1 MIRLFRCII
10 LVIGF
15 LYSQEKIAFIKYY
28 ENDRDFLGDKAML
41 ATDRRGEDHIQVSY
55 NEKKQAIIKEWMNQY
70 GQATK
75 REIFSYD
82 NEGKLHIRAILK
94 KENKPDKII
103 TYGGNEPWGLEF
115 RKYLYDENT
124 KMSYDSQ
131 RSQFQMSSTNQL
143 EKIEFYTVDNQ
154 FYGSISFT
162 YDRLGFVNNEVWIK
176 EPENH
181 IIRRFKYQYDIMAEV
196 KQIWEYNKSGNLISN
211 QTLKHAPADEL
222 YKTPP
227 PRTGNMLS
235 EAGLIIEELRTKRM
249 IDLNPAFIP
258 VTLWDQLI
266 TKNGNRVDIDF
277 ISVDKNLLK
286 FKEPNGKEILSIS
299 SDRVKS
305 VVSRFGEIIYP

>member
-28 ENDRDFLGDKAML
+28 QNDRDFLGDKAML
-41 ATDRRGEDHIQVSY
+41 ATDRGEEDHIQVSY

-266 TKNGNRVDIDF
+266 TKNGNRIDIDF

-299 SDRVKS
+299 AERVKS